1 MMLIR
6 RRWWSPLWLGVLVVA
21 LLLGRALN
29 RGRDDWSGPIAFA
42 VIVTVAP
49 AGFFLARLLFRRHLR
64 RWAVRGGWTEVDPD
78 ERPWPWQPHAASRT
92 KIRRAWQ
99 PQTGGRIKVRRA
111 WQPQAGGRIKVRR
124 AWQREID
131 GLPVTF
137 GELSWKNTD
146 FDGTASQHR
155 GKGAFVIVRL
165 PQTQPPMTL
174 RHTFEPVGDSPRL
187 EQPALLEAYLAGEIG
202 PWAVRNNELFTIEP
216 RDAWLDP
223 DMADQAVRR
232 ALRAVQ
238 LLDLGPDAAH
248 AEPR

>member
-6 RRWWSPLWLGVLVVA
+6 RRWWSPMWLGVLFVA

-49 AGFFLARLLFRRHLR
+49 AGFFLARFLFRRHLR
-64 RWAVRGGWTEVDPD
+64 RWADRGGWAEVDPD
-78 ERPWPWQPHAASRT
+78 ERPWPWQPRAGRRT
-92 KIRRAWQ
+92 KIHRAWQ
-99 PQTGGRIKVRRA
+99 P
-111 WQPQAGGRIKVRR
+111 PAGGRVKVRR

-146 FDGTASQHR
+146 FAGTASQHK

-165 PQTQPPMTL
+165 PQTQPPMAL
-174 RHTFEPVGDSPRL
+174 RHAFEPVGDSPRL
-187 EQPALLEAYLAGEIG
+187 EQPALLAAYLAGEIG
-202 PWAVRNNELFTIEP
+202 PWTVRDNELFTIEP

-238 LLDLGPDAAH
+238 LLDLGPDAAD